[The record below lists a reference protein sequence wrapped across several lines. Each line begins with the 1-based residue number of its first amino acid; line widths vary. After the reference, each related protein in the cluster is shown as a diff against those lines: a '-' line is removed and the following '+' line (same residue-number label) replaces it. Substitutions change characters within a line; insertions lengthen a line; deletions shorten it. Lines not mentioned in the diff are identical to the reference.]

1 MADRHACHHNE
12 HSKYKYHFYKRISAI
27 FFVHLPT
34 H

>member
-27 FFVHLPT
+27 FVHLPD